1 VQEVLHRCLLFV
13 STSYSSCAAGGGHGV
28 ASAAG
33 EPAGCAAGGAA
44 ATLGSQRACDG
55 ASTRAGRGSS
65 DSGQEPRAAV
75 AGTLSISLSLS
86 LSGLSERVT
95 ALAQGPDAALAT
107 VAKSLVQQW
116 LVRKPTRGRRER
128 REAACNEAA
137 PRASRCRAS

>member
-1 VQEVLHRCLLFV
+1 MASLRRLESPRDALP
-13 STSYSSCAAGGGHGV
+13 V
-28 ASAAG
+28 AQ
-33 EPAGCAAGGAA
+33 
-44 ATLGSQRACDG
+44 LQR
-55 ASTRAGRGSS
+55 
-65 DSGQEPRAAV
+65 
-75 AGTLSISLSLS
+75 
-86 LSGLSERVT
+86 SGLSERVT